1 MGCSYGK
8 CDHFTIEREG
18 REQHCYIT
26 TEFYGCSSF
35 YPVRSYIATEP
46 EERVRNTKLLPFVLV
61 EMDLQ

>member
-1 MGCSYGK
+1 MAYEEYGKGCLLGK

-46 EERVRNTKLLPFVLV
+46 EGQVSEK
-61 EMDLQ
+61 